1 MPNILVKVVVNFA
14 LAISTMSLGAV
25 CAQEEEKRE
34 GLIIRPGL
42 YDVTIT
48 QTRGAYISSRNESV
62 EQPPETQAGQACF
75 QPPGELVKAEHFNR
89 PGCEINV
96 NSIELSGIYYDMNCR
111 LSGRDMRGRFILQ
124 SGRLL
129 NGFKTIDQS
138 DIFTLPDG
146 RVAAQNFAATG
157 SLNAQEGAVQAWMRT
172 ETQYTYA
179 GECPS

>member
-1 MPNILVKVVVNFA
+1 MIAPVSVY
-14 LAISTMSLGAV
+14 
-25 CAQEEEKRE
+25 AQEEGNRE
-34 GLIIRPGL
+34 GLVIRPGL
-42 YDVTIT
+42 YDVTMT
-48 QTRGAYISSRNESV
+48 QTTGAYISSKNESV
-62 EQPPETQAGQACF
+62 EQPPETQAGQACL

-89 PGCEINV
+89 PGCEITV
-96 NSIELSGIYYDMNCR
+96 KSIELSGIYYDMDCR
-111 LSGRDMRGRFILQ
+111 LGGRDMGGRFTIQ

-129 NGFKTIDQS
+129 NGFPTFDQA

-157 SLNAQEGAVQAWMRT
+157 SLTANEGAVQAWMRT